1 MQGRGVSSAH
11 RLNFYPEARLPSR
24 LLPRVTLHLFRRHGQ
39 LCLPSLC
46 PGSCGSGHLT
56 SLDGSLKGPAP
67 GAGGTGDPI
76 LCVCD
81 ELLLR
86 AGAAG
91 HWGPRGDRTLL
102 ESASSGDHGA
112 GSLGPRCPALPSSF
126 APQTCTESWL
136 QGAAGLNAGETE
148 GHRQAVAEDA
158 AWARPMTAYR

>member
-1 MQGRGVSSAH
+1 MIMQGRGVSSAH
-11 RLNFYPEARLPSR
+11 RLNFYPEARLPSQ

-112 GSLGPRCPALPSSF
+112 GSLGPRCPALPSHSLHRLV
-126 APQTCTESWL
+126 PR
-136 QGAAGLNAGETE
+136 AGSRERLGSTLGTQRDTDMLSLRMQL
-148 GHRQAVAEDA
+148 GHGR
-158 AWARPMTAYR
+158 